1 MLLRLEY
8 LKTAPKKDTMI
19 EEIKTTENTKQ
30 LNGFSHEDI
39 GDDHLFTGLQTP
51 MKANAFKLSD
61 TDKKEK
67 DCTLIFRNNGCHGA

>member
-1 MLLRLEY
+1 
-8 LKTAPKKDTMI
+8 MI
-19 EEIKTTENTKQ
+19 EETKTTENTKQ

-61 TDKKEK
+61 M
-67 DCTLIFRNNGCHGA
+67 